1 MDGLEA
7 FTQLVSFC
15 YPFFSYIGLYHES
28 ATWNQSRRFVAGIFC
43 SKHLVDLDIIYMS
56 TYMYWVIRFHEKS
69 PGPWNFAKFCSF
81 LNAISVLF
89 INYLYTNAIWMI
101 ERLISTTPPPM
112 DEIFWSGVGSLK
124 VIYSGVAMLVPF
136 DLWNNYCWGLWEKNP
151 LFFWR
156 GSGNIWILWR
166 YNYIISIISCI
177 QQRHM

>member
-1 MDGLEA
+1 MKV
-7 FTQLVSFC
+7 Q
-15 YPFFSYIGLYHES
+15 
-28 ATWNQSRRFVAGIFC
+28 RGISPDDSWQVLFC

-112 DEIFWSGVGSLK
+112 DEIFWRGGGAWKLFIQGWLCWSPLIFGIIIAEDYEKKIPFFSEGGVEISEYYG
-124 VIYSGVAMLVPF
+124 
-136 DLWNNYCWGLWEKNP
+136 DT
-151 LFFWR
+151 
-156 GSGNIWILWR
+156 
-166 YNYIISIISCI
+166 II
-177 QQRHM
+177 